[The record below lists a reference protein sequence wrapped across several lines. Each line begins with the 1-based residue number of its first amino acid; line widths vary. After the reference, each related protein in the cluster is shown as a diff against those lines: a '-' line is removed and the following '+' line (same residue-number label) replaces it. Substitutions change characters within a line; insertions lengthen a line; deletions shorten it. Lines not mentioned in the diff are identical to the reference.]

1 MRRFQ
6 SLLDLNNH
14 PLRDYILEKEKSLVQ
29 KEDTTLEA
37 QIMYHA
43 ERFKL
48 FMLWITGVVGS

>member
-14 PLRDYILEKEKSLVQ
+14 PLTDYILEKEKSLVQ
-29 KEDTTLEA
+29 KEDTTLET

-48 FMLWITGVVGS
+48 FML